1 MSPGHT
7 AFTMSG
13 KWNNFALIKS
23 KIARNTMTKN
33 AENIEI
39 KKTRTSHGYKF
50 ETKFSVTYPKTM
62 YFRAKHVAQKMGVS
76 IQDLQR
82 MAMESY
88 ISQFEKSESGK

>member
-1 MSPGHT
+1 M
-7 AFTMSG
+7 
-13 KWNNFALIKS
+13 IE
-23 KIARNTMTKN
+23 NT
-33 AENIEI
+33 EEI
-39 KKTRTSHGYKF
+39 KKKKPHTHKF
-50 ETKFSVTYPKTM
+50 DSRFSVSYPKTM